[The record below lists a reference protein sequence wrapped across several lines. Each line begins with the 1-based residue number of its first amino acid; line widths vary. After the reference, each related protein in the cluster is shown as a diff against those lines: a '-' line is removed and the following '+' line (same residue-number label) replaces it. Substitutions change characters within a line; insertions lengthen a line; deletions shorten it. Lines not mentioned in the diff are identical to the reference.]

1 MVGGVAGLEIK
12 ILCNQIDIRTE
23 KKIKM
28 LVITVC
34 YTFLDSYLWGL
45 YLNFLSYD
53 VIVWY
58 VWQSNANLI
67 NWVTS
72 IILYVKIFALFW
84 SIRVL
89 IVGIEKF
96 SQMKEE

>member
-34 YTFLDSYLWGL
+34 YTFLDSYL
-45 YLNFLSYD
+45 
-53 VIVWY
+53 
-58 VWQSNANLI
+58 
-67 NWVTS
+67 
-72 IILYVKIFALFW
+72 
-84 SIRVL
+84 
-89 IVGIEKF
+89 
-96 SQMKEE
+96 